1 MNMRDK
7 TFYLS
12 TKEDII
18 EIYFHKYAGII
29 KVSVGVGSDVG
40 NKFKPQ
46 DDQVFENYTLSL
58 DDFKLANGIDI
69 DADIDVGDINSSS
82 LWVAIDQIR
91 VAEVDRRTNTANQLS
106 GNKAL

>member
-40 NKFKPQ
+40 NKFTPQ
-46 DDQVFENYTLSL
+46 DEQTFETYSFSVEN
-58 DDFKLANGIDI
+58 FKIANGFDL
-69 DADIDVGDINSSS
+69 DTDINFSDMTNNAIW
-82 LWVAIDQIR
+82 LVIDQIR
-91 VAEVDRRTNTANQLS
+91 ADELSKRTSFVDVGS
-106 GNKAL
+106 KK